1 MVGAAAR
8 SWVDRGRPFIQRGM
22 LSFVRNVAV
31 GAVLG
36 QTLPTRFQR
45 EGRLSE
51 AVRVWTLARGTWAGH
66 LRGLKERA
74 EVTRALRSALPGPG

>member
-1 MVGAAAR
+1 
-8 SWVDRGRPFIQRGM
+8 M
-22 LSFVRNVAV
+22 LSFVRDVAV

-36 QTLPTRFQR
+36 QTLSTRFQR

-66 LRGLKERA
+66 LRGLKQRA
-74 EVTRALRSALPGPG
+74 EVTRVLLSVLPGLG